1 MSTYNTRIYIG
12 LLAAL
17 AVALSASWIYWY
29 GLGLEPE
36 IIVGAVV
43 FSVLIIIGEIFP
55 IRVSGQGTV
64 GVWDIG
70 LVAAIAAV
78 GPTWAALAAI
88 PAALYA
94 GRNELLR
101 LVFEVSHIV
110 VITFLA
116 GMVFSLTSEPLLLGA
131 DASTPH
137 LVYGTLAASIVVGTS
152 NKFIV
157 ANLLKIK
164 YGRSLRETWREDMSP
179 YLLSDALNA
188 LTAGFGVLALIV
200 YGPVAALVAVGGA
213 IGSQVIVYRSRDQ
226 LRENRELRKRILS
239 LEESLTNSNLTFGT
253 MIIQDLGRRDG
264 RTHHHAV
271 TTSVYASDIAREM
284 QLEETTAERLRMA
297 GMLHNIGMFSL
308 PEEIV
313 SATGRLNS
321 LARNEMEQHPAR
333 GEQALA
339 AVPEFQ
345 EMASWVRW
353 HHERPDGRGYP
364 DKLRSPWIPVEAKIL
379 AVAQAYA
386 AMIAD
391 RPHRPGIS
399 PAEARE
405 NLHAGVDTEFDGV
418 VVRAFTR
425 ILDNANEGY
434 RMADDYRFLFPEP
447 GSQRLSEAA
456 LPEQESSPS
465 SE

>member
-1 MSTYNTRIYIG
+1 
-12 LLAAL
+12 
-17 AVALSASWIYWY
+17 
-29 GLGLEPE
+29 
-36 IIVGAVV
+36 
-43 FSVLIIIGEIFP
+43 
-55 IRVSGQGTV
+55 
-64 GVWDIG
+64 
-70 LVAAIAAV
+70 
-78 GPTWAALAAI
+78 
-88 PAALYA
+88 
-94 GRNELLR
+94 
-101 LVFEVSHIV
+101 
-110 VITFLA
+110 
-116 GMVFSLTSEPLLLGA
+116 
-131 DASTPH
+131 
-137 LVYGTLAASIVVGTS
+137 
-152 NKFIV
+152 
-157 ANLLKIK
+157 
-164 YGRSLRETWREDMSP
+164 MSP

-200 YGPVAALVAVGGA
+200 YGPVVALVAVGGA

-226 LRENRELRKRILS
+226 LRENRDLKKRILS

-264 RTHHHAV
+264 QTHRHAV
-271 TTSVYASDIAREM
+271 ATSVYAADIAREM

-308 PEEIV
+308 PEEII

-321 LARNEMEQHPAR
+321 LARNEVEQHPAR

-405 NLHAGVDTEFDGV
+405 KLHAGVDTEFDGV

-434 RMADDYRFLFPEP
+434 RTADDYRFLFPEP

-456 LPEQESSPS
+456 LPERESSPS

>member
-1 MSTYNTRIYIG
+1 
-12 LLAAL
+12 
-17 AVALSASWIYWY
+17 
-29 GLGLEPE
+29 
-36 IIVGAVV
+36 
-43 FSVLIIIGEIFP
+43 
-55 IRVSGQGTV
+55 
-64 GVWDIG
+64 
-70 LVAAIAAV
+70 
-78 GPTWAALAAI
+78 
-88 PAALYA
+88 
-94 GRNELLR
+94 
-101 LVFEVSHIV
+101 
-110 VITFLA
+110 
-116 GMVFSLTSEPLLLGA
+116 MVFSLTSEPLLLGA

-188 LTAGFGVLALIV
+188 LTAGLGVLALIV

-213 IGSQVIVYRSRDQ
+213 IGSQVLVYRSRDQ
-226 LRENRELRKRILS
+226 LRENRELKKRILS

-253 MIIQDLGRRDG
+253 MVIQDLGRRDG
-264 RTHHHAV
+264 RTHHHAAA
-271 TTSVYASDIAREM
+271 TSVYAADIAREM
-284 QLEETTAERLRMA
+284 QLDENTAERLRMA

-308 PEEIV
+308 PEEII
-313 SATGRLNS
+313 SATGKLNS
-321 LARNEMEQHPAR
+321 IARNEMEKHPLYS
-333 GEQALA
+333 EQALA

-399 PAEARE
+399 SAEARE
-405 NLHAGVDTEFDGV
+405 ILHAGVDTEFDGV
-418 VVRAFTR
+418 VVKAFTR

-447 GSQRLSEAA
+447 GSQRLSEAT
-456 LPEQESSPS
+456 LPERESSPS
-465 SE
+465 NE

>member
-1 MSTYNTRIYIG
+1 MNTYNTKIYIG

-17 AVALSASWIYWY
+17 AVSLSASWIYWD
-29 GLGLEPE
+29 GLGLAPE
-36 IIVGAVV
+36 IVVGAVV
-43 FSVLIIIGEIFP
+43 FSVLILIGEIFP

-78 GPTWAALAAI
+78 GPIWAALAAI

-94 GRNELLR
+94 GKNELLR

-110 VITFLA
+110 IITFLA

-137 LVYGTLAASIVVGTS
+137 LVYGTLAASIIVGSS
-152 NKFIV
+152 NKLIV

-200 YGPVAALVAVGGA
+200 YGPVVALVAVGGA

-226 LRENRELRKRILS
+226 LRENRDLKKRILS

-264 RTHHHAV
+264 QTHRHAV
-271 TTSVYASDIAREM
+271 ATSAYAADIAREM

-308 PEEIV
+308 PEEII

-321 LARNEMEQHPAR
+321 LARNEVEQHPAR

-405 NLHAGVDTEFDGV
+405 KLHAGVDTEFDGV

-456 LPEQESSPS
+456 LPERESSPS

>member
-1 MSTYNTRIYIG
+1 M
-12 LLAAL
+12 LC
-17 AVALSASWIYWY
+17 ASWTYWY
-29 GLGLEPE
+29 GVELNSELIAGA
-36 IIVGAVV
+36 IVFAI
-43 FSVLIIIGEIFP
+43 LILIGEIFP
-55 IRVSGQGTV
+55 IGIGGRGTI

-70 LVAAIAAV
+70 LVIAIAAV

-88 PAALYA
+88 PAAVYA
-94 GRNELLR
+94 GRRELLR

-116 GMVFSLTSEPLLLGA
+116 GMIFSLTSEPLLLGP

-137 LVYGTLAASIVVGTS
+137 LVYGTFAASIVLGSS
-152 NKFIV
+152 NKLIV
-157 ANLLKIK
+157 ATLLRIK
-164 YGRSLRETWREDMSP
+164 YGRKLRDTWREDMTP

-226 LRENRELRKRILS
+226 LKENQELKKRILS

-253 MIIQDLGRRDG
+253 MVIQDLGRRDG
-264 RTHHHAV
+264 HTHRHAAA
-271 TTSVYASDIAREM
+271 TSVYAADIAREL

-308 PEEIV
+308 PEEII

-321 LARNEMEQHPAR
+321 IARNEMEQHPIR

-364 DKLRSPWIPVEAKIL
+364 DKLRSPWIPAEAKIL

-386 AMIAD
+386 AMITD

-399 PAEARE
+399 SAEARE
-405 NLHAGVDTEFDGV
+405 RLHAGVDTEFDGV
-418 VVRAFTR
+418 VVKAFTR
-425 ILDNANEGY
+425 LLNNANEGY
-434 RMADDYRFLFPEP
+434 RMADDYRFLFPDP
-447 GSQRLSEAA
+447 GSER
-456 LPEQESSPS
+456 LPETKLREQDSVPS
-465 SE
+465 NEREL